1 MSEALEE
8 ADAHIELPGENGR
21 YANIPMHTIMQKPIT
36 KFFLIGK

>member
-21 YANIPMHTIMQKPIT
+21 YAIIPMHTIYNHAEVYLT
-36 KFFLIGK
+36 EFF